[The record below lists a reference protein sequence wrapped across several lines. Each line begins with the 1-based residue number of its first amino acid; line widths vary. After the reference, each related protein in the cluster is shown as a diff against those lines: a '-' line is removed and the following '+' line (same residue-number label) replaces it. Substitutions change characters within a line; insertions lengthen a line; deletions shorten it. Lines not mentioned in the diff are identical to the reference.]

1 MVETGPASAGTHGW
15 DAELPMSSTGT
26 QKGAGEGVEGAVSRI
41 EPQLA
46 RLARALEAAQKR
58 RVYPLERAHY
68 LLIDLLEHAGPQ
80 PVGELAR
87 RLLLDDSTVTRQLA
101 AMTELGLLRRIA
113 NKDDRRV
120 SVVDVNAKARNLAA
134 ETRVRRRSRIDV
146 LLGAWS
152 ESERAQFAALLERF
166 NADFFRLLGEGEVS
180 SSR

>member
-1 MVETGPASAGTHGW
+1 
-15 DAELPMSSTGT
+15 MSSDGTGQDT
-26 QKGAGEGVEGAVSRI
+26 NAGVDPIARI

-68 LLIDLLEHAGPQ
+68 LLIDVLERAGPQ

-120 SVVDVNAKARNLAA
+120 SVVDVTAKARSLAA
-134 ETRVRRRSRIDV
+134 ETRVRRRARIDV
-146 LLGAWS
+146 LLGGWRAD
-152 ESERAQFAALLERF
+152 ERAQFAALLERF
-166 NADFFRLLGEGEVS
+166 NADFFSLLGEGAAAV
-180 SSR
+180 R

>member
-1 MVETGPASAGTHGW
+1 MSSAGT
-15 DAELPMSSTGT
+15 
-26 QKGAGEGVEGAVSRI
+26 KRRAGEGMGGAVSRI

-68 LLIDLLEHAGPQ
+68 LLIDVIEQAGPQ

-101 AMTELGLLRRIA
+101 AMTALGLLRRIA

-120 SVVDVNAKARNLAA
+120 SVVDVTAKARTLAA
-134 ETRVRRRSRIDV
+134 EMRALRRARIDV
-146 LLGAWS
+146 LLSGWEENART
-152 ESERAQFAALLERF
+152 EFAAQLERF
-166 NADFFRLLGEGEVS
+166 NADFFRLLAAG
-180 SSR
+180 